1 MAKITRAVALNNV
14 FGGAPYGNL
23 SVLKFRMQTN
33 ASGAVINSDSTA
45 AVASG
50 DVVDLG
56 PLPAGM
62 HLEDAMVTVSTALTA
77 SVTGKL
83 GFAYSDGV
91 DDATVPQNDAYFF
104 AATSLA
110 AAAVIRKTATTA
122 PVVLPKEARLILTT
136 GGAANAKASLTDI
149 RVVGELAG
157 PR

>member
-14 FGGAPYGNL
+14 FGSAPYGNL

-45 AVASG
+45 AIASG

-62 HLEDAMVTVSTALTA
+62 RLDDVIATVSTAWTA

-91 DDATVPQNDAYFF
+91 DSTDVPQNDAHFF

-110 AAAVIRKTATTA
+110 SAAVIRKTATTA
-122 PVVLPKEARLILTT
+122 PVTLPKEARLILTT
-136 GGAANAKASLTDI
+136 GGAANAKASQIDI
-149 RVVGELAG
+149 RVIGELSG

>member
-14 FGGAPYGNL
+14 FGSAPYGNL
-23 SVLKFRMQTN
+23 SVLNFRMQTN
-33 ASGAVINSDSTA
+33 AAGAVINSDSTA

-62 HLEDAMVTVSTALTA
+62 HLDDVIVTVSTALTA

-91 DDATVPQNDAYFF
+91 DNATVPQNDAYFF

-149 RVVGELAG
+149 RVIGELE
-157 PR
+157 R

>member
-14 FGGAPYGNL
+14 FGSAPYGNL
-23 SVLKFRMQTN
+23 SVLNFRMQTN
-33 ASGAVINSDSTA
+33 AAGAVINSDSTA

-62 HLEDAMVTVSTALTA
+62 HLDDVIVTVSTALTA

-149 RVVGELAG
+149 RVIGELE
-157 PR
+157 R